1 MKSSTLWALPAVW
14 LAAASPGLAQTAA
27 PPAAAQAAANPGP
40 AAEAV
45 TGAVTDAADGSP
57 LPGVTILLQGTTA
70 GVSTDGRGQFTLLV
84 PSAGGTLSI
93 SAVGYRRQEVPA
105 RPGAS
110 LRVALQA
117 DAEQLSEVVVTGYSE
132 QNRRTLTSAIS
143 TVKGD
148 ALKDIP
154 AASADQ
160 LLQGRAP
167 GVQVSANSGVPGG
180 GIFIRIRGSNSVNA
194 SNDPLYVVDGVFINN
209 TNLVATG
216 LGNQVASNPIA
227 DLNPADIE
235 SIEILKDANATAI
248 YGSRGANG
256 VVLIQ
261 TKRGKANTKTRI
273 TLDTYLATSK
283 APKTY
288 DLVTGPQLATLENER
303 FLNDGGS
310 AALVPYRAVAS
321 GGRGLPEEQ
330 PTYDR
335 LSDVFRRASTQSYQ
349 LSAAGGSDKT
359 QFYLG
364 AGYFRQES
372 IVKPSKFDRFSF
384 RVNLDNSVT
393 DKLRIGT
400 STALTRTQRNVSSN
414 DNNPVGVINSALFP
428 RTNLPVFNPDG
439 TYAKYGSFDNHLA
452 LINNLNNDAVG
463 TRVISNVYAQYSLL
477 KNLTLRTSWSVD
489 FNDLY
494 ENNFNNTLILA
505 GQPRGTATSYLS
517 RDITLLNEQT
527 LNYRA
532 TFGENHAL
540 QAVVGNTLQRNTFQ
554 RTSLAGQQ
562 FPSNDLTTIA
572 SAATQTGS
580 SSRSQAGLVS
590 YFGKV
595 TYSFKDRY
603 TADVS
608 ARADASSRFGTNN
621 KWGYFPAVGLGWRL
635 GEEQFIK
642 DLNVFD
648 ELKLRGSLG
657 RTGNQNGI
665 GDFAARGLVQG
676 GANYLDLPGTA
687 PFQLANPDLSWEST
701 RQWNVGLDVA
711 VLHNRLALEL
721 NYYNKSTTGL
731 LLNVPV
737 PRKTGFAA
745 ELENYGAVSNK
756 GIEAQLTA
764 TWLAKGPVQWSTT
777 FNVARNVN
785 RVEKLAAPITAGS
798 RDIFRLQEG
807 APLYSFWLYHQ
818 TRVNPETGDAEYED
832 VNGDGKITVADRQ
845 LVGNAWPNYFGG
857 VTNTVSWKGLDFG
870 FNLYFEQ
877 GAKIMNMNRFFLVHG
892 GTQSNIGYL
901 TNQLD
906 RWQKPGDVTDIP
918 RLTTNPASNNYGGVV
933 QNLSDRYLEN
943 GSFLRL
949 RTLSLGYT
957 VPPEL
962 AAAAHLATLR
972 VYVQAANL
980 FTITP
985 YSGLDPEVNS
995 QSGVA
1000 NTKNFDWATVPQ
1012 PRTFQVGLTVGL

>member
-1 MKSSTLWALPAVW
+1 MKSTTLYIKRAVLMALW
-14 LAAASPGLAQTAA
+14 LGPLRF
-27 PPAAAQAAANPGP
+27 AAAQTTGP
-40 AAEAV
+40 AP
-45 TGAVTDAADGSP
+45 TIGTVTDGDSHTP
-57 LPGVTILLQGTTA
+57 LPGATVVVKGTTQ
-70 GVSTDGRGQFTLLV
+70 GVSTDPDGHFSLVGVAPGATLV
-84 PSAGGTLSI
+84 I
-93 SAVGYRRQEVPA
+93 SAVGYGKREATVGSGP
-105 RPGAS
+105 
-110 LRVALQA
+110 LEVALPTDVQ
-117 DAEQLSEVVVTGYSE
+117 QLNEVVVTGYSE

-160 LLQGRAP
+160 MLQGRAP
-167 GVQVSANSGVPGG
+167 GVQISANSGVPGG
-180 GIFIRIRGSNSVNA
+180 GMFIRIRGSNSVNA

-216 LGNQVASNPIA
+216 LGNQVSSNPIA
-227 DLNPADIE
+227 DINPADIE
-235 SIEILKDANATAI
+235 RIEILKDANATAI

-273 TLDTYLATSK
+273 TLDTYQAVSK

-288 DLVTGPQLATLENER
+288 KVVSGPELAMLENER
-303 FLNDGGS
+303 FLNDGGTP
-310 AALVPYRAVAS
+310 ALAPYRPVAA

-335 LSDVFRRASTQSYQ
+335 VSDVFRTARTQSYE

-364 AGYFRQES
+364 AGYFRQQS
-372 IVKPSKFDRFSF
+372 IVQPSDFSRFSF
-384 RVNLDNSVT
+384 RINLDNSVT

-428 RTNLPVFNPDG
+428 RSNLPVFNPNG
-439 TYAKYGSFDNHLA
+439 SYAKYGSFDNHLA
-452 LINNLNNDAVG
+452 LIDNLNNDAVG

-477 KNLTLRTSWSVD
+477 KNLTLRTSWSID
-489 FNDLY
+489 FNDMY

-505 GQPRGTATSYLS
+505 GQPRGTATSFLS

-527 LNYRA
+527 LNYST
-532 TFGENHAL
+532 TFGTNHAL

-554 RTSLAGQQ
+554 RTGLAGQQ

-580 SSRSQAGLVS
+580 SSRSLAGLVS
-590 YFGKV
+590 FFGKV

-642 DLNVFD
+642 DLGVFN
-648 ELKLRGSLG
+648 ELKLRGSVG

-687 PFQLANPDLSWEST
+687 AFQLANPDLSWETT

-711 VLHNRLALEL
+711 VLQNRLALEL
-721 NYYNKSTTGL
+721 NYYDKSTTGL

-737 PRKTGFAA
+737 PRKTGFSAQ
-745 ELENYGAVSNK
+745 LQNYGAVSNK
-756 GIEAQLTA
+756 GLEAQLTA
-764 TWLAKGPVQWSTT
+764 VWLTKGAVQWSTT

-785 RVEKLAAPITAGS
+785 RVETLAAPITAGS

-818 TRVNPETGDAEYED
+818 TRVNPENGDAEYQD

-845 LVGNAWPNYFGG
+845 LVGNAWPNFFGG
-857 VTNTVSWKGLDFG
+857 ISNTVSWKGLDLG
-870 FNLYFEQ
+870 FTLYFEQ

-901 TNQLD
+901 ADQLN
-906 RWQKPGDVTDIP
+906 RWQKPGDITDIP
-918 RLTTNPASNNYGGVV
+918 RLTTNAASNNYGGVV
-933 QNLSDRYLEN
+933 QNLSDRYLED

-957 VPPEL
+957 VPKEL
-962 AAAAHLATLR
+962 VAAAHLSTLR

-985 YSGLDPEVNS
+985 YTGLDPEVNS

>member
-1 MKSSTLWALPAVW
+1 MKNTTLTLGRAVVLALGLGQAYV
-14 LAAASPGLAQTAA
+14 AAAQTSGA
-27 PPAAAQAAANPGP
+27 PPAAG
-40 AAEAV
+40 
-45 TGAVTDAADGSP
+45 TVTDGDSHSP
-57 LPGVTILLQGTTA
+57 LPGATVVVKGTTQGA
-70 GVSTDGRGQFTLLV
+70 STDADGRFSLPGVAPGATLI
-84 PSAGGTLSI
+84 I
-93 SAVGYRRQEVPA
+93 SAVGYAKREVKVGTSPLDVTL
-105 RPGAS
+105 PTDVQS
-110 LRVALQA
+110 L
-117 DAEQLSEVVVTGYSE
+117 DEVVVTGYSE

-143 TVKGD
+143 SVKGD

-216 LGNQVASNPIA
+216 LGNQVSSNPIA
-227 DLNPADIE
+227 DINPADIE
-235 SIEILKDANATAI
+235 SFEILKDANATAI

-256 VVLIQ
+256 VVLIT
-261 TKRGKANTKTRI
+261 TKRGRANTKTRI
-273 TLDTYLATSK
+273 TFDTYQATSK
-283 APKTY
+283 APRTY
-288 DLVTGPQLATLENER
+288 QLVTGPELATLENER

-310 AALVPYRAVAS
+310 AALVPYRSVAS

-335 LSDVFRRASTQSYQ
+335 LSDVFRRAGTQSYE

-364 AGYFRQES
+364 AGYFKQQS
-372 IVKPSKFDRFSF
+372 IVQPSDFSRFSF
-384 RVNLDNSVT
+384 RVNLDNSTT

-428 RTNLPVFNPDG
+428 RTNLPVFNTDG
-439 TYAKYGSFDNHLA
+439 SYAKYGSFDNHLA

-463 TRVISNVYAQYSLL
+463 TRVISNVYAEYKFLP
-477 KNLTLRTSWSVD
+477 NLTLRTSWSID
-489 FNDLY
+489 FNDMY

-505 GQPRGTATSYLS
+505 GQPRGTAASYLS

-527 LNYRA
+527 LNYRT

-554 RTSLAGQQ
+554 RTSLLGQQ

-580 SSRSQAGLVS
+580 SSRSLAGLVS
-590 YFGKV
+590 FFGKV
-595 TYSFKDRY
+595 TYSYKDRY

-642 DLNVFD
+642 DLGVFN

-687 PFQLANPDLSWEST
+687 PFQLANPNLSWEST

-711 VLHNRLALEL
+711 VLKSRLALEL
-721 NYYNKSTTGL
+721 NYYDKYTSGL

-737 PRKTGFAA
+737 PRKTGFASQ
-745 ELENYGAVSNK
+745 LENYGAVSNK

-764 TWLAKGPVQWSTT
+764 TWLNNSAVQWSTT

-785 RVEKLAAPITAGS
+785 RVQTLAAPITAGS
-798 RDIFRLQEG
+798 RDIFRLEEG

-818 TRVNPETGDAEYED
+818 TRVNPETGDAEYQD
-832 VNGDGKITVADRQ
+832 VNGDGQLTVADRQ
-845 LVGNAWPNYFGG
+845 LVGNAWPNFFGG
-857 VTNTVSWKGLDFG
+857 ITNSFNWKGLDFG

-892 GTQSNIGYL
+892 GNQSNIGYL
-901 TNQLD
+901 TDQLN
-906 RWQKPGDVTDIP
+906 RWQKPGDVTSIP
-918 RLTTNPASNNYGGVV
+918 RMTTVASSNNYGGVV
-933 QNLSDRYLEN
+933 QNLSDRYLED
-943 GSFLRL
+943 GSFIRL
-949 RTLSLGYT
+949 RTLTLGYT
-957 VPPEL
+957 FPKTLVSNARL
-962 AAAAHLATLR
+962 SSLR

-980 FTITP
+980 FTLTP

-1000 NTKNFDWATVPQ
+1000 NTKNIDWATVPQ
-1012 PRTFQVGLTVGL
+1012 PRTFQAGLTVGL

>member
-1 MKSSTLWALPAVW
+1 MKKTTLTLGRVAVLAL
-14 LAAASPGLAQTAA
+14 LLGQPGLVAAQT
-27 PPAAAQAAANPGP
+27 
-40 AAEAV
+40 
-45 TGAVTDAADGSP
+45 TGAPSAAGTVTDGDSHTP
-57 LPGVTILLQGTTA
+57 LPGATVVVKGTTQGA
-70 GVSTDGRGQFTLLV
+70 STDAEGRFSLPGVAPGATLI
-84 PSAGGTLSI
+84 I
-93 SAVGYRRQEVPA
+93 SAVGYAKREVKV
-105 RPGAS
+105 GGGS
-110 LRVALQA
+110 LDVALPTDVQ
-117 DAEQLSEVVVTGYSE
+117 QLNEVVVTGYSE

-143 TVKGD
+143 TVQG
-148 ALKDIP
+148 AAIKDVP

-216 LGNQVASNPIA
+216 LGNQVSSNPIA
-227 DLNPADIE
+227 DINPADIQ

-273 TLDTYLATSK
+273 TLDTYQATSK

-288 DLVTGPQLATLENER
+288 KLVTGSELATLENER
-303 FLNDGGS
+303 FLNDGGNP
-310 AALVPYRAVAS
+310 ALLPYRAVAS
-321 GGRGLPEEQ
+321 GGRGTPEEQ

-335 LSDVFRRASTQSYQ
+335 LSDVFRRAHTQSYQ
-349 LSAAGGSDKT
+349 VSAAGGSDKT
-359 QFYLG
+359 QFYLA

-372 IVKPSKFDRFSF
+372 IVRPSDFDRFSF
-384 RVNLDNSVT
+384 RVNLDNAVT

-428 RTNLPVFNPDG
+428 RTNLPVYNTDG
-439 TYAKYGSFDNHLA
+439 SYAKYGSFDNHLA
-452 LINNLNNDAVG
+452 LIDNLNNDAVG
-463 TRVISNVYAQYSLL
+463 TRVISNVYGEYKLL
-477 KNLTLRTSWSVD
+477 PNLTLRSSWSID
-489 FNDLY
+489 FNDMY

-505 GQPRGTATSYLS
+505 GQPRGTATSFLS

-527 LNYRA
+527 LNYRT

-580 SSRSQAGLVS
+580 SSRSLAGLVS
-590 YFGKV
+590 FFGKV
-595 TYSFKDRY
+595 TYSYKDRY

-642 DLNVFD
+642 DLGVFD
-648 ELKLRGSLG
+648 ELKLRASLG

-687 PFQLANPDLSWEST
+687 PFQLANPDLSWETT
-701 RQWNVGLDVA
+701 RQWNAGLDVA
-711 VLHNRLALEL
+711 ILKNRLALEL
-721 NYYNKSTTGL
+721 NYYDKSTTGL

-737 PRKTGFAA
+737 PRKTGFAS
-745 ELENYGAVSNK
+745 ELQNYGAVSNK

-764 TWLAKGPVQWSTT
+764 NWVNNSAVQWSTT
-777 FNVARNVN
+777 FNIARNVN

-798 RDIFRLQEG
+798 RDIFRLEEG

-818 TRVNPETGDAEYED
+818 TRVNPENGDAEYQD
-832 VNGDGKITVADRQ
+832 VNGDGQLTVADRQ

-857 VTNTVSWKGLDFG
+857 VTNTFSWKGLDFG

-901 TNQLD
+901 ADQLN
-906 RWQKPGDVTDIP
+906 RWQQPGDVTDTP
-918 RLTTNPASNNYGGVV
+918 RLTTNAASNNYGGVV
-933 QNLSDRYLEN
+933 QNLSDRYLED
-943 GSFLRL
+943 GSFIRL
-949 RTLSLGYT
+949 RTVTLGYT
-957 VPPEL
+957 LPKAVVG
-962 AAAAHLATLR
+962 AAHLSSVR
-972 VYVQAANL
+972 VYVQALNL

-1000 NTKNFDWATVPQ
+1000 NTKNIDWATVPQ
-1012 PRTFQVGLTVGL
+1012 PRTFQAGLTVGL